1 MASCTSMDAPYDPAA
16 WQNFYVMMGGA
27 NAALT
32 GLVFVALSLHLRAVL
47 DHPALKPRAVLSL
60 TVLATQIVIAAIVLT
75 PQTAQWMGV
84 EIFAINGSFL
94 VVDIRNRRRFAV
106 NLASFITIAIRAL
119 YIWAAVSLFLGVGG
133 GFYVLGFVVVVTV
146 GRTMASSW
154 TLLTALE

>member
-1 MASCTSMDAPYDPAA
+1 MEAQFDPAA

-84 EIFAINGSFL
+84 EIFLINAAFL
-94 VVDIRNRRRFAV
+94 VVDIRNRRRFTV
-106 NLASFITIAIRAL
+106 TVGSFLTIAIRAL
-119 YIWAAVSLFLGVGG
+119 YIWSAVSLFIGAGG
-133 GFYVLGFVVVVTV
+133 GFYVLGLVVVVTV
-146 GRTMASSW
+146 ARTMSSCW